1 MSTNGHLPSMI
12 IDDQEKKLFK
22 VNRQAFVSNDVLD
35 SEKQS
40 LFNNC
45 WIYAGHESEVAD
57 SGDYRT
63 RRVAGRPVIISRGD
77 DDKIRVMMN
86 T

>member
-22 VNRQAFVSNDVLD
+22 VNRQAFVSNDVLE
-35 SEKQS
+35 SEKQY

-63 RRVAGRPVIISRGD
+63 RRVAAVSYTHLTLPTSDLV
-77 DDKIRVMMN
+77 
-86 T
+86 